1 MDQKDIAEIYV
12 KTCLPM
18 FSFKG
23 FIVSSLTFTSLIH
36 FEFISVYGVRECS
49 SFVLLHVAIQFSWHQ
64 LLKRLY
70 FLLHCIFLPPFH
82 RLTSHM
88 HVYLFQGLPSCSTD
102 IFLFLYQSSTV
113 FMTVALWYIL
123 KSGSLILLS
132 PFFFLRIA
140 LVIWGLLCFH
150 TIKKIFFLCMYKI
163 PLVI

>member
-12 KTCLPM
+12 QTCLPM

-36 FEFISVYGVRECS
+36 FEFISVNGVRECS

-150 TIKKIFFLCMYKI
+150 TIKKNFFYVCIKFHW
-163 PLVI
+163 